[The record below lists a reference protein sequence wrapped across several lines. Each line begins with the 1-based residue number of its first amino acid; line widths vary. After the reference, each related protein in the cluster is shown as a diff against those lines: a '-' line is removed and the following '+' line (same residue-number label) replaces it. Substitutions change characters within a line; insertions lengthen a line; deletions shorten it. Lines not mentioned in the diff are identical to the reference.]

1 MPIVND
7 ALAAGWSLQPGEVP
21 CPAHEAANALADLIS
36 EAAEDAEPIFA
47 QLKAAPDA
55 TPEALLECLRL
66 RQLLVRATVRA
77 QLLVDATTRRPM
89 TDSDEQTTAQ
99 PEAQQACSRAA

>member
-55 TPEALLECLRL
+55 TPEELDLSLQL
-66 RQLLVRATVRA
+66 RQLLTGAAVVA
-77 QLLVDATTRRPM
+77 QQLVDTATGGL
-89 TDSDEQTTAQ
+89 
-99 PEAQQACSRAA
+99 